1 MHIKVFASILSLCL
15 ALILSGE
22 GQPAVK
28 GEKRMELKSA
38 AFKQGGTIP
47 PKFTCDGEDIS
58 PELSWSAG
66 PSGTESFALIADDP
80 DAPMGTW
87 THWVIWN
94 IPANERALPEK
105 VSAAGQLA
113 NGAVQGTSSFKKIG
127 YGGPC
132 PPGGS
137 HRYFFKL
144 FALDK
149 KLSLKPG
156 ARKEDLLKEIK
167 GHVLGEAQLMG
178 TYKRQQ

>member
-1 MHIKVFASILSLCL
+1 MAAKVFASILSLFL
-15 ALILSGE
+15 MAMFSGE
-22 GQPAVK
+22 GLSAVK
-28 GEKRMELKSA
+28 GGKRMELKSS
-38 AFKQGGTIP
+38 AFSQGGTIP
-47 PKFTCDGEDIS
+47 AKFTCDGEDIS
-58 PELSWSAG
+58 PALSWSAG
-66 PSGTESFALIADDP
+66 PSGTQTFALIADDP

-94 IPANERALPEK
+94 IPASERSLPEK
-105 VSAAGQLA
+105 VPAEKQLA
-113 NGAVQGTSSFKKIG
+113 NGAVQGTSSFQKIG

-156 ARKEDLLKEIK
+156 AGKEDLLKEMQ

-178 TYKRQQ
+178 TYKRQH

>member
-1 MHIKVFASILSLCL
+1 MIKVFASILSLCL
-15 ALILSGE
+15 LLTLSGE
-22 GQPAVK
+22 GQSAQK
-28 GEKRMELKSA
+28 GEKKMELKSA
-38 AFKQGGTIP
+38 AFSQGGAIP

-58 PELSWSAG
+58 PALSWSAG
-66 PSGTESFALIADDP
+66 PSGTQSFALIAEDP

-94 IPANERALPEK
+94 IPASERELPEK
-105 VSAAGQLA
+105 VPGEKQLK
-113 NGAVQGTSSFKKIG
+113 NGAAQGTSSFKKVG

-132 PPGGS
+132 PPGGT

-149 KLSLKPG
+149 KLSLEPG
-156 ARKEDLLKEIK
+156 SGKEDLLKEIK

>member
-1 MHIKVFASILSLCL
+1 MVKVFASMLTLCL
-15 ALILSGE
+15 AVMLSGE
-22 GQPAVK
+22 GQSADK
-28 GEKRMELKSA
+28 GGKKMELKSA
-38 AFKQGGTIP
+38 AFNQGGAIP
-47 PKFTCDGEDIS
+47 PKYTCDGDDIS
-58 PELSWSAG
+58 PALSWSAG
-66 PSGTESFALIADDP
+66 PDGTQSFALISEDP

-105 VSAAGQLA
+105 VSGGKQLS
-113 NGAVQGTSSFKKIG
+113 NGAMQGTSSFKKIG

-132 PPGGS
+132 PPGGT

-156 ARKEDLLKEIK
+156 ARKEDLLKEIE

-178 TYKRQQ
+178 TYTRKQ

>member
-1 MHIKVFASILSLCL
+1 MPVKVFASILTLCI
-15 ALILSGE
+15 ALMSSGE
-22 GQPAVK
+22 GQAAVK
-28 GEKRMELKSA
+28 GGKKMELKSA
-38 AFKQGGTIP
+38 AFSQGGAIP
-47 PKFTCDGEDIS
+47 PKFTCDGQDVS
-58 PELSWSAG
+58 PALSWSAG
-66 PSGTESFALIADDP
+66 PTGTQSFALIAEDP

-94 IPANERALPEK
+94 IPASERALPEK
-105 VSAAGQLA
+105 MSADKQLA

-132 PPGGS
+132 PPGGT

-149 KLSLKPG
+149 KLSLNPG
-156 ARKEDLLKEIK
+156 ARKEEVLKEIK

-178 TYKRQQ
+178 TYTRKQ

>member
-1 MHIKVFASILSLCL
+1 MLLKVFASIVSLCFL
-15 ALILSGE
+15 LTFSGE
-22 GQPAVK
+22 GQSAVK
-28 GEKRMELKSA
+28 GGKRMELKSA
-38 AFKQGGTIP
+38 AFNQGGAIP

-58 PELSWSAG
+58 PALSWSEG
-66 PSGTESFALIADDP
+66 PSGTQSFALIAEDP
-80 DAPMGTW
+80 DAPAGTW

-94 IPANERALPEK
+94 LPPNERELPEK
-105 VSAAGQLA
+105 VSGEKQLK
-113 NGAVQGTSSFKKIG
+113 NGAAQGTSSFKKVG

-132 PPGGS
+132 PPGGT

-156 ARKEDLLKEIK
+156 ARKEELLKEMK

-178 TYKRQQ
+178 TYTRKQ